1 MLRQEVDLH
10 HRGVGEKRDIM
21 DPWHIGNIGTPADVD
36 ENVVGFKNFIV
47 DHDSAGRLKAGMA
60 LDDRAVSQSSQPFL
74 YASVR
79 PSGNRILA
87 CFHTLHI
94 DAHIAGDSK
103 TIFGASMGNVGC
115 IRAGNHRLC
124 RDAARVHTGA
134 AKLVT
139 FDDGDCLARTG
150 EPRRQGRA
158 CLARPDDDGVEMLHC
173 GNSLPDCSAAMYSAY
188 QSGQFASR
196 CPVRFSCCP
205 WAASARRSALARS
218 LADAKFVDVESM
230 RPDKQR
236 TDTALTP

>member
-1 MLRQEVDLH
+1 M
-10 HRGVGEKRDIM
+10 
-21 DPWHIGNIGTPADVD
+21 
-36 ENVVGFKNFIV
+36 
-47 DHDSAGRLKAGMA
+47 
-60 LDDRAVSQSSQPFL
+60 
-74 YASVR
+74 
-79 PSGNRILA
+79 
-87 CFHTLHI
+87 
-94 DAHIAGDSK
+94 
-103 TIFGASMGNVGC
+103 
-115 IRAGNHRLC
+115 
-124 RDAARVHTGA
+124 
-134 AKLVT
+134 T

-196 CPVRFSCCP
+196 
-205 WAASARRSALARS
+205 RS